1 VLDIR
6 QKCLGLLLRMS
17 LFSRSSVASVCRMY
31 MRFLHQEDRSRLRRS
46 KCWRRIFSSRPCRLR
61 AIAASGSSEQEL
73 VDRTA
78 LRSPTAWA
86 ATVTDSRRAMT
97 APDWPRL
104 PSGYHFDPHAAQLAV
119 VDAHFDLDDSESDVK
134 TRLGAAVKAATALAL
149 AAHAGEDRYAFVVAN
164 RGAVQ
169 GELDRGTSL
178 GNLLAQVGKD
188 NSAGQ
193 AAEGNRVVVDAR
205 EEDNNG
211 AQDEAQQTPLSLVL
225 VKRGER
231 DSSFTLR
238 LSFDR
243 TILPQTEAQWF
254 VSHVGTAATK
264 ILASD
269 PSAAIGAINLAPP
282 GEIDTLRR
290 YASCPDT
297 IHEPDAYPSHVQSLA
312 SFFSHAAE
320 KYPEDLA
327 LHFIPDPTNPRNGAV
342 DLSYAQLSHLAQ
354 YLANQ
359 LIASSSTRSRSVRD
373 RRKRGQQVV
382 PVVVDKSPEMVVSML
397 AISLAGYGYL
407 ALEPSF
413 PEDRKRGICA
423 ELQEKG
429 MLAPV
434 AIVQQTGDELDRWA
448 GWASSEAVS
457 ASQDPQKVFEC
468 VLDPR
473 QALSPLLE
481 RLAHDP
487 QVDLQAEFPV
497 RAANPDEEERAL
509 PNDIAYII
517 YTSGTTGKPKGI
529 VVEQQNVTAFLR

>member
-1 VLDIR
+1 
-6 QKCLGLLLRMS
+6 
-17 LFSRSSVASVCRMY
+17 
-31 MRFLHQEDRSRLRRS
+31 
-46 KCWRRIFSSRPCRLR
+46 
-61 AIAASGSSEQEL
+61 
-73 VDRTA
+73 
-78 LRSPTAWA
+78 
-86 ATVTDSRRAMT
+86 MT